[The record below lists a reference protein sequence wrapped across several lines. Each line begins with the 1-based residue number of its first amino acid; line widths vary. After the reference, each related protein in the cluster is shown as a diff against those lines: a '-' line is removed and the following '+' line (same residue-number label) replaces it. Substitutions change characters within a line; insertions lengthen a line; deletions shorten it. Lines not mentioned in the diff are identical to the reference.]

1 LIENRNENIMK
12 HVVVIREYGKREDRN
27 HRKITTENENVTE
40 NTYSMKMM
48 PNIIENCAKL
58 KT

>member
-1 LIENRNENIMK
+1 MK

-48 PNIIENCAKL
+48 LNIIENCAKL